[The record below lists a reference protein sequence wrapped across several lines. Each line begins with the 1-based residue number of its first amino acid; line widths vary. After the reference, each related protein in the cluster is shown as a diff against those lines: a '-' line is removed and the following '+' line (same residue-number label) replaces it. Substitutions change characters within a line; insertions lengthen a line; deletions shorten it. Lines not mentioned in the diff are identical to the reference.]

1 MFSHKECRYYLF
13 HILYRNSTSKG
24 ESLVEIKS
32 SPEGERDE
40 RDAAMV
46 NLTTSAVALH
56 VLSVGCTVTRQ

>member
-1 MFSHKECRYYLF
+1 MQ
-13 HILYRNSTSKG
+13 ILSGSYILSKHCKG

-40 RDAAMV
+40 RDKRDAAMV

>member
-1 MFSHKECRYYLF
+1 MQ
-13 HILYRNSTSKG
+13 ILSGSYIISKLYKG

>member
-1 MFSHKECRYYLF
+1 MQ
-13 HILYRNSTSKG
+13 ILSGSYIILRLYQG